1 MARRRSKTSATGGN
15 MDSLLDALTNVV
27 GILVIV
33 LVAVQISSQ
42 EAARRMEEMIEK
54 IDPTEQQKIDQQAT
68 AAKAELEKLQQEI
81 QQEEDRDK
89 IDPEKL
95 LASLRE
101 ELSAAEEKA
110 KQDMMIVTAKEKE
123 AEEKKLAAEEL
134 RQQLLRQL
142 AALEEKEKKY
152 IVAKEDILAK
162 LKDTPIPKPPPPK
175 EVRPPTPRDV
185 PRDPKNGN
193 ALLQERKVLVRD
205 GKIIP
210 FVDPGKGLETAIKN
224 RLKFLIEK
232 NGIQVGE
239 GNYIAD
245 ASKAEQMIAEFNSDP
260 AKNQYF
266 DITLRKDGRF
276 INVQLE
282 PTEECGEEP
291 EKAVRGIFQTVL
303 RNNQGK
309 WYLNYLVEPNSF
321 EAYMAI
327 RKVTDKAGYY
337 AGWQPSD
344 PGSYHHVLFSG
355 YQIGVKPPPPTT
367 PPPRRKPGPVKGV
380 LD

>member
-54 IDPTEQQKIDQQAT
+54 IDPTEQQKIDQQAA
-68 AAKAELEKLQQEI
+68 AAKAELEKLQQAI

-123 AEEKKLAAEEL
+123 AEKKKLAAEEL

-142 AALEEKEKKY
+142 AELEEKEKKY

-162 LKDTPIPKPPPPK
+162 LEDTPIPKPPPPK
-175 EVRPPTPRDV
+175 EVRPPTPKDV
-185 PRDPKNGN
+185 PRDNNGN
-193 ALLQERKVLVRD
+193 QLLQERKVLVRD

-245 ASKAEQMIAEFNSDP
+245 ARKAEQMIAEFNSDP

-266 DITLRKDGRF
+266 DITLRRAGSR

-355 YQIGVKPPPPTT
+355 YQIGVKPPPPTN

>member
-42 EAARRMEEMIEK
+42 EAARRMEEMIQK
-54 IDPTEQQKIDQQAT
+54 IDPNEQQKIDQQAA
-68 AAKAELEKLQQEI
+68 AAKAELEALQQAI
-81 QQEEDRDK
+81 QVEEDRDK
-89 IDPEKL
+89 IDPDKL

-142 AALEEKEKKY
+142 AELEEKEKKY
-152 IVAKEDILAK
+152 IVAKEDIIAK
-162 LKDTPIPKPPPPK
+162 LEDTPIPKPPPPK
-175 EVRPPTPRDV
+175 EVRPPTPKDV
-185 PRDPKNGN
+185 PRDNKGN
-193 ALLQERKVLVRD
+193 QLLQERKVLVRD

-245 ASKAEQMIAEFNSDP
+245 AKKADQMIADFNSDP

-266 DITLRKDGRF
+266 DITLRKDGRR

-355 YQIGVKPPPPTT
+355 YQIGVKPPPPKN

>member
-42 EAARRMEEMIEK
+42 EAAKRMEEMIEK
-54 IDPTEQQKIDQQAT
+54 IDPTEQQKIDQQA
-68 AAKAELEKLQQEI
+68 ADAKAELEKLQQAI

-142 AALEEKEKKY
+142 AELEEKEKKY

-162 LKDTPIPKPPPPK
+162 LEDTPIPKPPPPK
-175 EVRPPTPRDV
+175 EVRPPTPKDV
-185 PRDPKNGN
+185 PRDNNGN
-193 ALLQERKVLVRD
+193 QILQERKVLVRD
-205 GKIIP
+205 GKVIP
-210 FVDPGKGLETAIKN
+210 FVDPGKGLENAIKD

-245 ASKAEQMIAEFNSDP
+245 AKKAEQMITEFNSDP
-260 AKNQYF
+260 AKNKYF
-266 DITLRKDGRF
+266 DIILRKDGRR

-291 EKAVRGIFQTVL
+291 QDAVRGIFQTVL

-327 RKVTDKAGYY
+327 RKVTDSAGFY

-355 YQIGVKPPPPTT
+355 YQIGVKPPPPAN

>member
-42 EAARRMEEMIEK
+42 EAAKRMEEMIEK
-54 IDPTEQQKIDQQAT
+54 IDPTEQQKIDQQA
-68 AAKAELEKLQQEI
+68 ADAKAELEKLQQAI

-142 AALEEKEKKY
+142 AELEEKEKKY

-162 LKDTPIPKPPPPK
+162 LEDTPIPKPPPPK
-175 EVRPPTPRDV
+175 EVRPPTPKDV
-185 PRDPKNGN
+185 PRDNNGN
-193 ALLQERKVLVRD
+193 QILQERKVLVRD
-205 GKIIP
+205 GKVIP
-210 FVDPGKGLETAIKN
+210 FVDPGKGLENAIKD

-245 ASKAEQMIAEFNSDP
+245 AKKAEQMITEFNSDP
-260 AKNQYF
+260 AKNKYF
-266 DITLRKDGRF
+266 DIILRKDGSR

-291 EKAVRGIFQTVL
+291 QDAVRGIFQTVL

-327 RKVTDKAGYY
+327 RKVTDSAGFY

-355 YQIGVKPPPPTT
+355 YQIGVKPPPPAN